1 MQIPLGNFAQ
11 ARAVPEA
18 PQSRVITVDNRGE
31 AQAAQQ
37 AASTVQNAALGVLD
51 NINKENQALAR
62 VKASN
67 ALIDREAQIK
77 TIATDLDEQIRTGK
91 LSYDKS
97 EEAYTA
103 AVGKLDPIQTP
114 GLDQAQQGEIGNS
127 LKRIQLGG
135 LSNVQACLLYT
146 SPSPRD

>member
-77 TIATDLDEQIRTGK
+77 T
-91 LSYDKS
+91 LS
-97 EEAYTA
+97 
-103 AVGKLDPIQTP
+103 LIH
-114 GLDQAQQGEIGNS
+114 I
-127 LKRIQLGG
+127 
-135 LSNVQACLLYT
+135 
-146 SPSPRD
+146 